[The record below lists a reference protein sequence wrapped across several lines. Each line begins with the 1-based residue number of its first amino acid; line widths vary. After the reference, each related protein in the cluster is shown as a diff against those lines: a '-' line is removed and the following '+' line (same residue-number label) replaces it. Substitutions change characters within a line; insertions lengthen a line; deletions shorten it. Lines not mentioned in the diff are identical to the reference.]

1 MPGTDKALPENSQQ
15 NLNKKLDGAVEE
27 TFPSSDPV
35 SVSITKGA
43 AIEYDHDDDEAE
55 TLSTTPSKSG
65 QQGTTESLLTQT
77 KEKLSDVGSTVSKAA
92 HEAYTEGS
100 RYVGG
105 AVGDGAVLPAKHG
118 SSPTAGFR
126 QPAVDTPRR
135 PWAGLC
141 RGLDDPP
148 HRIWRRERH
157 TRLCEDATGLH
168 SVSRGLSLGWMF
180 SRCWMTAL
188 AAGASAV
195 PVLAQPNWRRR
206 HSPSVIIHPPALPN
220 LRDWP
225 TSHLSG
231 HS

>member
-1 MPGTDKALPENSQQ
+1 VRPGTSAAAARSPIGRVILVEKLCCPSVPYLALSLPRSDIVPGTDKALPENSQQ

-35 SVSITKGA
+35 SVSITKGG

-65 QQGTTESLLTQT
+65 QQGTSESLLTQT

-135 PWAGLC
+135 PWAGLVAWMIHRTAYGGA
-141 RGLDDPP
+141 RGIPDYA
-148 HRIWRRERH
+148 RTRRVYTPYR
-157 TRLCEDATGLH
+157 ED
-168 SVSRGLSLGWMF
+168 
-180 SRCWMTAL
+180 
-188 AAGASAV
+188 
-195 PVLAQPNWRRR
+195 
-206 HSPSVIIHPPALPN
+206 
-220 LRDWP
+220 
-225 TSHLSG
+225 
-231 HS
+231 